1 MGPSKQLVKS
11 NTFAPTIDFLP
22 IEFRSAFYPP
32 EPSRP
37 PPTPIDAV
45 IDGREVQML
54 QFIYTLESRYRDRDH
69 HAHWDILTQI
79 IQRLTVD
86 HGSSITDHSLRAAV
100 LACAGAVMFIDGH
113 SEYEQR
119 LDEYSNRVYQ
129 VLMRKD
135 PMSPEPKDYFL
146 IFFLAIAESFR
157 FCRYQNSGR
166 PVSDINRARRA
177 LSIHVRG
184 SLTITK
190 CLSCGPDAAVVKR
203 FGQIW
208 LYAQDLL
215 ALWGI
220 YADPREVIELAS
232 LYREQLSKVQTEYE
246 NSSDAISRA
255 QLVKATAAT
264 ASAFGNFVVSLSK
277 IVLGGFIVEEVDTF
291 QMAAVSEIKRY
302 LCFPD
307 DASDFWTEVTS
318 SCINSRD
325 RHYETLQLLASKVI
339 LHVAKEPPF
348 VPYPEGFM
356 WAKELVNVAHSFHD
370 ESLSR
375 NYEDFGCQTP
385 NQSGLQSWDERAAVV
400 FVSIASLVVPPVE
413 CLHRKL
419 PRS

>member
-11 NTFAPTIDFLP
+11 NTVSPIIDFLP

-37 PPTPIDAV
+37 PPTAIDAV
-45 IDGREVQML
+45 IDDREVQML
-54 QFIYTLESRYRDRDH
+54 QFMYTLESRYRDRDH

-86 HGSSITDHSLRAAV
+86 HGSSINDHSLRAAV

-135 PMSPEPKDYFL
+135 LNSPEPEDYFL
-146 IFFLAIAESFR
+146 VFFLAIAESFR
-157 FCRYQNSGR
+157 FCCYQNSSR
-166 PVSDINRARRA
+166 PVSDLNRARRA

-184 SLTITK
+184 SLTIK
-190 CLSCGPDAAVVKR
+190 KRLGPDAAIAKR

-208 LYAQDLL
+208 VYTQDLL

-220 YADPREVIELAS
+220 YADPGEVVELAS

-246 NSSDAISRA
+246 NSSDEISRA

-264 ASAFGNFVVSLSK
+264 ASAFGNFVVLLSK
-277 IVLGGFIVEEVDTF
+277 IVLGGFDIVEEVDTV
-291 QMAAVSEIKRY
+291 QTAAVSELKRY
-302 LCFPD
+302 ICFPD
-307 DASDFWTEVTS
+307 DASDFWT
-318 SCINSRD
+318 
-325 RHYETLQLLASKVI
+325 
-339 LHVAKEPPF
+339 
-348 VPYPEGFM
+348 
-356 WAKELVNVAHSFHD
+356 
-370 ESLSR
+370 
-375 NYEDFGCQTP
+375 
-385 NQSGLQSWDERAAVV
+385 
-400 FVSIASLVVPPVE
+400 
-413 CLHRKL
+413 
-419 PRS
+419 